1 MTGLAA
7 EQLERGSVGLDGAGS
22 VAGSAAVPG
31 QASPMLESLRRIVQ
45 EVNNAPDLE
54 RALTII
60 VQRVKQAVGADV
72 CSVYLNDFDNRR
84 HVLHATD
91 GLRAKA
97 VGRVRLELGRGL
109 IGLVSERAETIN
121 LDDAVTHPRYQRI
134 TDTGEEHYHGF
145 LGAPIIQNRKV
156 LGVLVL
162 RQRVKRHFGD
172 DEVTFVVTLASQLAG
187 AITFARTNGELARLQ
202 DDGIPQRFLPGLPA
216 SPGIGIGV
224 AVVVYP
230 PADLNAVP
238 DRRAENLDNEAKDF
252 LGAVEHVA
260 EDLDRFAVR
269 TQAHLSA
276 EDMALFDAWRLMLES
291 DTLIDGTLSRIRAG
305 NWAPGALRETIAE
318 HAKVF
323 DDMDDAYLRERAS
336 DVRDLGRCILTHLQ
350 KLTAAPIQYVPNT
363 ILVGDEL
370 SAMQIADVPREMLA
384 GIVSTTGSGS
394 SHVGIL
400 ARGMGVPAAM
410 AVADLPVGRVE
421 GRELVV
427 DGYRGRVYVAPGPTV
442 RAEYQRLAED
452 DAALTSELQALRHLP
467 SETTDGYLVPLYL
480 NTGLVSEARPLGIE
494 ESAGVGLYRT
504 ELPFIVRDTFPGEA
518 AQMSNYRRVLELFAP
533 RPVTI
538 RTLDIGGDKPLP
550 YFPMHEANPFLGWRG
565 IRITLD
571 QPEIFLTQVRAILRA
586 SIGLDNLQIL
596 LPMISTVGEV
606 DEALLLI
613 HRAHE
618 ELLEEG
624 YQVRLP
630 PIGVMIEVPA
640 AVYQCEALARRV
652 DFLSVGT
659 NDLTQYLLAVDRNNA
674 HVAKLYDEFHP
685 AVLRALLQILAGA
698 RVHGREVSV
707 CGEMAGD
714 PLATFLLLG
723 MGVHSLSMGAGSLL
737 RVKRVIRSIS
747 RARAREVLKVALQ
760 CEDAA
765 SVRRLLLDALE
776 AVGLGG
782 LVRPGK

>member
-1 MTGLAA
+1 M
-7 EQLERGSVGLDGAGS
+7 
-22 VAGSAAVPG
+22 
-31 QASPMLESLRRIVQ
+31 
-45 EVNNAPDLE
+45 
-54 RALTII
+54 
-60 VQRVKQAVGADV
+60 
-72 CSVYLNDFDNRR
+72 
-84 HVLHATD
+84 
-91 GLRAKA
+91 
-97 VGRVRLELGRGL
+97 
-109 IGLVSERAETIN
+109 
-121 LDDAVTHPRYQRI
+121 
-134 TDTGEEHYHGF
+134 
-145 LGAPIIQNRKV
+145 
-156 LGVLVL
+156 
-162 RQRVKRHFGD
+162 
-172 DEVTFVVTLASQLAG
+172 
-187 AITFARTNGELARLQ
+187 
-202 DDGIPQRFLPGLPA
+202 
-216 SPGIGIGV
+216 
-224 AVVVYP
+224 VYP

-238 DRRAENLDNEAKDF
+238 DRRRREPDTEVQDF

-269 TQAHLSA
+269 TQSHLSA

-363 ILVGDEL
+363 ILVGDEI

-467 SETTDGYLVPLYL
+467 AETTDGYLVPLYL

-518 AQMSNYRRVLELFAP
+518 AQMSNYRQVLELFAP

-571 QPEIFLTQVRAILRA
+571 QPEIFLTQIRAILRA

-606 DEALLLI
+606 DEALAADPSRPRGAARRGLSGPAPADRGHDRGPGCRLSM
-613 HRAHE
+613 RGPGATR
-618 ELLEEG
+618 
-624 YQVRLP
+624 RLP
-630 PIGVMIEVPA
+630 LRRDQRPHPVSARRGSQQPPRREALRRVSSGGAASPA
-640 AVYQCEALARRV
+640 ANPRGCTRAWPRGKRLRRDGRRSARGLPLAR
-652 DFLSVGT
+652 DG
-659 NDLTQYLLAVDRNNA
+659 
-674 HVAKLYDEFHP
+674 
-685 AVLRALLQILAGA
+685 RA
-698 RVHGREVSV
+698 
-707 CGEMAGD
+707 
-714 PLATFLLLG
+714 
-723 MGVHSLSMGAGSLL
+723 
-737 RVKRVIRSIS
+737 
-747 RARAREVLKVALQ
+747 
-760 CEDAA
+760 
-765 SVRRLLLDALE
+765 
-776 AVGLGG
+776 
-782 LVRPGK
+782 

>member
-1 MTGLAA
+1 
-7 EQLERGSVGLDGAGS
+7 
-22 VAGSAAVPG
+22 
-31 QASPMLESLRRIVQ
+31 MLESLRRIVQ
-45 EVNNAPDLE
+45 EVNNACDLE
-54 RALTII
+54 QALSII

-72 CSVYLNDFDNRR
+72 CSVYLNDYDNHR

-91 GLRAKA
+91 GLRRQA
-97 VGRVRLELGRGL
+97 VGRIRLELGRGL
-109 IGLVSERAETIN
+109 IGLVSERAEPIN
-121 LDDAVTHPRYQRI
+121 LDDAANHPRYENI
-134 TDTGEEHYHGF
+134 TDSGEERYHGF

-162 RQRVKRHFGD
+162 RQRQRRHFGE
-172 DEVTFVVTLASQLAG
+172 DEVTFVMTLASQLAG
-187 AITFARTNGELARLQ
+187 AITFARTSGELARLQ
-202 DDGIPQRFLPGLPA
+202 DEGIPQRFLPGLA
-216 SPGIGIGV
+216 AAPGIGIGQ

-230 PADLNAVP
+230 PADLEAVP
-238 DRRAENLDNEAKDF
+238 DRRPEHPDTEAQDF
-252 LGAVEHVA
+252 RRAVREVVA
-260 EDLDRFAVR
+260 DLDRFASR
-269 TQAHLSA
+269 TQVHLRI

-318 HAKVF
+318 HARVF
-323 DDMDDAYLRERAS
+323 DAMDDAYLRERAS
-336 DVRDLGRCILTHLQ
+336 DVRDLGRCILMHLQ
-350 KLTAAPIQYVPNT
+350 NRDTTPIQYPPQT
-363 ILVGDEL
+363 ILVGEEI
-370 SAMQIADVPREMLA
+370 SAMQIAAVPREQLA

-410 AVADLPVGRVE
+410 GVADLPVGRVE
-421 GRELVV
+421 GREMVV
-427 DGYRGRVYVAPGPTV
+427 DGYRGRVYVSPGLAV

-467 SETTDGYLVPLYL
+467 AETTDGYLIPLYL
-480 NTGLVSEARPLGIE
+480 NSGLVSESRPLGIE

-504 ELPFIVRDTFPGEA
+504 ELPFIVRDSFPSEA
-518 AQMSNYRRVLELFAP
+518 AQMSNYRHVLELFAP

-571 QPEIFLTQVRAILRA
+571 HPEIFLTQVRAVLRA
-586 SIGLDNLQIL
+586 AIGLDNLQLL
-596 LPMISTVGEV
+596 LPMVSTVGEV
-606 DEALLLI
+606 DDALLLI
-613 HRAHE
+613 QRAHN

-624 YQVRLP
+624 YQVRMP

-640 AVYQCEALARRV
+640 AVYQAEALARRV

-659 NDLTQYLLAVDRNNA
+659 NDLTQYLLAVDRNNP
-674 HVAKLYDEFHP
+674 HVAKLYNEYHP
-685 AVLRALLQILAGA
+685 AVLRALLQILTGA
-698 RVHGREVSV
+698 RLHGKEVSV

-737 RVKRVIRSIS
+737 RVKKVIRSIS

-760 CEDAA
+760 CEDAG

-776 AVGLGG
+776 TIGLGS
-782 LVRPGK
+782 LVRPGR